1 MSCVLTPGWNGLHH
15 GMINHVI
22 FTIFMVFLC
31 KRNVVKVIVEENVAG
46 LWEGMIGKAEAKNLW
61 MQLDM
66 WLLLLSEK
74 GQRNFC
80 HW

>member
-1 MSCVLTPGWNGLHH
+1 MVSIMVWY
-15 GMINHVI
+15 HVI

-31 KRNVVKVIVEENVAG
+31 KRNVVKIIVEENVAG
-46 LWEGMIGKAEAKNLW
+46 LWEGMIDKAETKNLW

-74 GQRNFC
+74 GERNFC
-80 HW
+80 H